1 MDAHPWHDTVMRKFA
16 KTADVPSDLLPG
28 KLCGLG
34 LRTLGAVLGTTLA
47 AILHTGGIQSTTD
60 DVVTDTGKVF
70 YTAAANHDDG
80 VFLKVVA
87 FTGDV
92 RGDFEAVGET
102 HTGDLTQSRVRL
114 LRGGGVNTGA
124 HATTQRASLQGQS
137 LGLLRLCLTSLTDE
151 LFNSRQLEFSD
162 SVVSLAFV

>member
-1 MDAHPWHDTVMRKFA
+1 M
-16 KTADVPSDLLPG
+16 PSGLLPE

-34 LRTLGAVLGTTLA
+34 LRTLGAVLGTALA

-124 HATTQRASLQGQS
+124 HAATQRAALQGQS

>member
-114 LRGGGVNTGA
+114 WGQACRAGVFLCFTTFFR
-124 HATTQRASLQGQS
+124 ATRISWLIVGI
-137 LGLLRLCLTSLTDE
+137 C
-151 LFNSRQLEFSD
+151 FPP
-162 SVVSLAFV
+162 

>member
-70 YTAAANHDDG
+70 LHGRRESPDDG

-92 RGDFEAVGET
+92 RGD
-102 HTGDLTQSRVRL
+102 
-114 LRGGGVNTGA
+114 
-124 HATTQRASLQGQS
+124 
-137 LGLLRLCLTSLTDE
+137 
-151 LFNSRQLEFSD
+151 
-162 SVVSLAFV
+162 

>member
-92 RGDFEAVGET
+92 RGRCSSWWT
-102 HTGDLTQSRVRL
+102 R
-114 LRGGGVNTGA
+114 
-124 HATTQRASLQGQS
+124 
-137 LGLLRLCLTSLTDE
+137 
-151 LFNSRQLEFSD
+151 
-162 SVVSLAFV
+162 

>member
-70 YTAAANHDDG
+70 YTTAANHDDG
-80 VFLKVVA
+80 VFLQGRVFLC
-87 FTGDV
+87 FTTFF
-92 RGDFEAVGET
+92 RATRISWLIVGI
-102 HTGDLTQSRVRL
+102 
-114 LRGGGVNTGA
+114 
-124 HATTQRASLQGQS
+124 
-137 LGLLRLCLTSLTDE
+137 C
-151 LFNSRQLEFSD
+151 FPP
-162 SVVSLAFV
+162 

>member
-102 HTGDLTQSRVRL
+102 LRRAEFAFFGVVVYTRVHTPRRWGQACRA
-114 LRGGGVNTGA
+114 GVFLCFTTFFR
-124 HATTQRASLQGQS
+124 ATRISWLIVGI
-137 LGLLRLCLTSLTDE
+137 C
-151 LFNSRQLEFSD
+151 FPP
-162 SVVSLAFV
+162 

>member
-114 LRGGGVNTGA
+114 LRRWGQACRAGVFLCFTTFFR
-124 HATTQRASLQGQS
+124 ATRISWLIVGI
-137 LGLLRLCLTSLTDE
+137 C
-151 LFNSRQLEFSD
+151 FPP
-162 SVVSLAFV
+162 